1 MKKLSVVAGLVVAL
15 ALPAS
20 AVAKPSVDREDMRVA
35 FSACKAERGKTTD
48 SRRAFKDK
56 WHSMARCTGVVAK
69 SEAKAEEAIAKNASK
84 ECKAEA
90 EMTDEDFAVLHPGET
105 FESFYGTGKA
115 GRNAHGKCVS
125 MKVREDNETRTNAA
139 KECKAEARDE
149 DFASSHDDKS
159 FSEYYGTNANHR
171 NAYGKCVSGKV
182 REAEE
187 EEQEAPEGETAS

>member
-20 AVAKPSVDREDMRVA
+20 AVAKPSVDREDKRA
-35 FSACKAERGKTTD
+35 AISACKAERGKTTET
-48 SRRAFKDK
+48 RRAFKDK
-56 WHSMARCTGVVAK
+56 WHSMSRCIGVVAVA
-69 SEAKAEEAIAKNASK
+69 EAKAEEAIHKNAAK

-105 FESFYGTGKA
+105 FESFYGTGEN

-139 KECKAEARDE
+139 QECKAEARDE
-149 DFASSHDDKS
+149 DFASTHDLKT
-159 FSEYYGTNANHR
+159 FSEFYGTNTNHR

-187 EEQEAPEGETAS
+187 DEQTPEGETAS

>member
-20 AVAKPSVDREDMRVA
+20 AVAKPSVDREDKKA
-35 FSACKAERGKTTD
+35 AISACKAERGKTTD
-48 SRRAFKDK
+48 TRRAFKAK
-56 WHSMARCTGVVAK
+56 WHSMSRCIGVVAVA
-69 SEAKAEEAIAKNASK
+69 EAKAEEAIAKNASK

-105 FESFYGTGKA
+105 FESFYGTGKN

-139 KECKAEARDE
+139 QECKAEARDTE
-149 DFASSHDDKS
+149 FGSSHDGKT
-159 FSEYYGTNANHR
+159 FSEFYGTNANHR

-187 EEQEAPEGETAS
+187 DEQTPEGETAS

>member
-20 AVAKPSVDREDMRVA
+20 AVAKPSVDREDKKA
-35 FSACKAERGKTTD
+35 AISACKAERGKTTET
-48 SRRAFKDK
+48 RRAFKDK
-56 WHSMARCTGVVAK
+56 WHSMSRCIGVVAVA
-69 SEAKAEEAIAKNASK
+69 EAKAEEAIHKNAAK

-105 FESFYGTGKA
+105 FESFYGTGEN

-139 KECKAEARDE
+139 QECKAEARDTE
-149 DFASSHDDKS
+149 FGSSHDGKT
-159 FSEYYGTNANHR
+159 FSEFYGTNANHR

-187 EEQEAPEGETAS
+187 EEQAPEGETAS